1 MLKFLGI
8 LLGAGAGTLGTVI
21 RVLLAGIGGWLISK
35 GVDVGTA
42 NSITESVIGLATLIL
57 SAVGSFLNNQTK

>member
-35 GVDVGTA
+35 GVDAGTA